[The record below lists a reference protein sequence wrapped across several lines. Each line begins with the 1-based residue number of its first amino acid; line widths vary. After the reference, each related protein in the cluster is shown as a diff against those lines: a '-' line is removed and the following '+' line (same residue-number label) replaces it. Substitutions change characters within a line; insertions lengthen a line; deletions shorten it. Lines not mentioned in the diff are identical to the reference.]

1 MMGFST
7 SHTPSD
13 VKDVAQNP
21 AVISWSDTKLIRLRD
36 LCFNFVGLIKLNRV
50 YQFN

>member
-13 VKDVAQNP
+13 VKNVAQNP
-21 AVISWSDTKLIRLRD
+21 AVISGSDTKLMQLSD
-36 LCFNFVGLIKLNRV
+36 SCFNFVSLIKLNRV
-50 YQFN
+50 YHFD